1 MIIFYQKLLI
11 NCLNLIAEEC
21 GLLIMCLSSSYEG
34 DKLCQFEAELAMRL
48 GKPYVTVNVQSRYAP
63 DYWLETVV
71 EKHKVLQFGLATAR
85 GDIEA
90 VADEIESTLEAHRQ
104 ARERLRLSRMNGVR
118 TSRLSNREQMPTPR
132 ESNETIDQEPFQ
144 PPQQQPPPPPPIS
157 RHSSAQ
163 SRPRRPTNDHNATP
177 PRSAAK
183 PRATPPSNSSVCA
196 IL

>member
-1 MIIFYQKLLI
+1 
-11 NCLNLIAEEC
+11 
-21 GLLIMCLSSSYEG
+21 MCLSSSYEG
-34 DKLCQFEAELAMRL
+34 DKLCQFEAELAIRL
-48 GKPYVTVNVQSRYAP
+48 GKPYVTVNVQNRYAP
-63 DYWLETVV
+63 DYWLETVA

-90 VADEIESTLEAHRQ
+90 VAEEIESTLEAHRQ
-104 ARERLRLSRMNGVR
+104 ARERHRLSRMNGVR

-144 PPQQQPPPPPPIS
+144 PPPQQQPPPPPPIS

>member
-1 MIIFYQKLLI
+1 MLLT
-11 NCLNLIAEEC
+11 NCLILIVEEC
-21 GLLIMCLSSSYEG
+21 GLLIMCISSSYEG

-48 GKPYVTVNVQSRYAP
+48 GKPYVAVNVQNRYAP
-63 DYWLETVV
+63 DYWLETVA

-85 GDIEA
+85 SDIEA
-90 VADEIESTLEAHRQ
+90 VADEIESTLEAHRK
-104 ARERLRLSRMNGVR
+104 AKERLRLSRMNGAR

-144 PPQQQPPPPPPIS
+144 PPQQPPPPPPIS

-163 SRPRRPTNDHNATP
+163 SRPRRPTNDHNPTP
-177 PRSAAK
+177 PLSATK
-183 PRATPPSNSSVCA
+183 PRASAPSNSSVCA